1 MKVLL
6 KVRETKILNFD
17 KKMSVAQLLKE
28 LNLLPQEVIVID
40 KKIKRLLTPDKI
52 LTEDM
57 EIEIRGVI
65 LGG

>member
-65 LGG
+65 SGG